1 MVVFVYVLI
10 CGFMIEKNGEALV
23 EGGAALLLVIVSLF
37 WFWFWFLVFGYVL

>member
-10 CGFMIEKNGEALV
+10 CAFMIEKKNGEALV

-37 WFWFWFLVFGYVL
+37 WLWFLVMCCR